1 MRLDMRL
8 AEWAALRW
16 ISIDWFLRCCSL
28 YFMAKFRIR
37 TGMVAGSTIGI
48 LLLTIVSCSETKVSR
63 CNRVI
68 TVANQA
74 TQDIQSL
81 PGQTLQ
87 PKERFA
93 KAAEIL
99 DRAARDVGGLKIN
112 DTTVQKLQMQLVGIY
127 NDDRTNNQVLATSTN
142 AKEIRQA
149 LQKIQQNDL
158 IQKNLVKAVN
168 TYCQAPEPS

>member
-1 MRLDMRL
+1 M
-8 AEWAALRW
+8 EN
-16 ISIDWFLRCCSL
+16 S
-28 YFMAKFRIR
+28 RIR
-37 TGMVAGSTIGI
+37 TWVGAGRTIGMLPIGI
-48 LLLTIVSCSETKVSR
+48 LLWMIVSCSETKVSR

-74 TQDIQSL
+74 TQDIQAL

-99 DRAARDVGGLKIN
+99 DRASRDLGALKIE
-112 DTTVQKLQMQLVGIY
+112 DTTVQKLKTQLVEIY
-127 NDDRTNNQVLATSTN
+127 DRDRANNQVLASSTN
-142 AKEIRQA
+142 AKEIRQS

-158 IQKNLVKAVN
+158 IQKNLVKAAN
-168 TYCQAPEPS
+168 TYCQAPEQS

>member
-1 MRLDMRL
+1 MVK
-8 AEWAALRW
+8 
-16 ISIDWFLRCCSL
+16 S
-28 YFMAKFRIR
+28 RIR
-37 TGMVAGSTIGI
+37 TWVGTGRTIAILPIGI
-48 LLLTIVSCSETKVSR
+48 LLLSIVSCSETKVSR

-99 DRAARDVGGLKIN
+99 DRASRDLGALKIE
-112 DTTVQKLQMQLVGIY
+112 DATVQKLKTQLVEIY
-127 NDDRTNNQVLATSTN
+127 DRDRANNQVLANSTN

-149 LQKIQQNDL
+149 LQKIQENDL
-158 IQKNLVKAVN
+158 IQKNLVKAAN
-168 TYCQAPEPS
+168 TYCQAPEQS

>member
-1 MRLDMRL
+1 M
-8 AEWAALRW
+8 
-16 ISIDWFLRCCSL
+16 SKS
-28 YFMAKFRIR
+28 RIR
-37 TGMVAGSTIGI
+37 TWVGRDSAIGILPIGI
-48 LLLTIVSCSETKVSR
+48 LLFSIVSCSETKVAR

-74 TQDIQSL
+74 TQNIQSL

-99 DRAARDVGGLKIN
+99 DRASRDLKALKIE
-112 DTTVQKLQMQLVGIY
+112 DATVQKLQTQLVEIY
-127 NDDRTNNQVLATSTN
+127 DRDRANNQVLASSTN
-142 AKEIRQA
+142 AKEIRQS

-158 IQKNLVKAVN
+158 IQKNLVKAAN
-168 TYCQAPEPS
+168 TYCQAPEQS